1 MHSTYLENSM
11 KAEKKSKIQNV
22 FLIIANTIEK
32 MTLNLISE
40 KKWRSFGNS
49 QFDLRS
55 LKAKHSSPALVSTAV
70 STACG
75 KQLVL
80 KDRAASQCVQVRSWT
95 LRIRDTPSGLCKKSA
110 SSGRYTCPP
119 AHGTA
124 PGGPGDSMCVF
135 LDRDILGFLDKN
147 AHEVS
152 GITTGY
158 ALLGS
163 CLNIHPT
170 ISPRHKDPHTPSQ
183 AATVSRTV
191 GEKRTENR
199 VAKIN

>member
-1 MHSTYLENSM
+1 M

-22 FLIIANTIEK
+22 FLTIANTIEK

-40 KKWRSFGNS
+40 KKWRSFENS
-49 QFDLRS
+49 QFDLHS

-70 STACG
+70 SIACG

-80 KDRAASQCVQVRSWT
+80 KDCAASHCVQVRSWT
-95 LRIRDTPSGLCKKSA
+95 LRIRDTPSGLCKKSV

-119 AHGTA
+119 ARGTA
-124 PGGPGDSMCVF
+124 AGGPGDSMCVF

-147 AHEVS
+147 THEVS
-152 GITTGY
+152 GNTTGY

-163 CLNIHPT
+163 RLSIHPT

-191 GEKRTENR
+191 GEEKNR
-199 VAKIN
+199 KQSCQNQLES